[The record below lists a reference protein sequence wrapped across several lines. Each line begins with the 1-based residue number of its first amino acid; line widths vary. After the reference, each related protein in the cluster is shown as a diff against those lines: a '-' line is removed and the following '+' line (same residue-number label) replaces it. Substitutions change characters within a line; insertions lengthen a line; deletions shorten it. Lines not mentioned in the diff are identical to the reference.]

1 MFSAIVRFVVELAKE
16 VKTFRPSV
24 EKARAKIVTS
34 GSKTRRKRTAVM
46 IATIAT
52 VTGSRRTFVRFFFP
66 EATACACGVCAP
78 WVRGGATV
86 STDIGYPISPGTRVT
101 RKSPCWC
108 ARPSADTRRKR
119 EGMEQGHG
127 KNHPL
132 PCTTTGAALRQPL
145 HRNASSARAL
155 RPLLQRSRN
164 RSG

>member
-66 EATACACGVCAP
+66 EATACACGVRAP

-101 RKSPCWC
+101 RKCPCWC
-108 ARPSADTRRKR
+108 ARPSADT
-119 EGMEQGHG
+119 
-127 KNHPL
+127 
-132 PCTTTGAALRQPL
+132 
-145 HRNASSARAL
+145 
-155 RPLLQRSRN
+155 
-164 RSG
+164 